1 MGIKSSPAASLGF
14 GTQKPSGRWLA
25 SSATGVEEQEA
36 FRYGQMPGWVSVS
49 KELAAASSS
58 SSSSSF
64 NTSIL
69 LSSSIGEW
77 GSWHCNLCV
86 FRFLVSTWE
95 QLFCAFCFLAWDHH

>member
-64 NTSIL
+64 NIF
-69 LSSSIGEW
+69 
-77 GSWHCNLCV
+77 
-86 FRFLVSTWE
+86 FRSTVHATITLFFLFFIHDDRE
-95 QLFCAFCFLAWDHH
+95 H

>member
-1 MGIKSSPAASLGF
+1 MGIKSSPAASLRF

-25 SSATGVEEQEA
+25 SSATGVEEQEV

-58 SSSSSF
+58 SSSF

-69 LSSSIGEW
+69 PSSSIGEW

-86 FRFLVSTWE
+86 FRSLVSTWE
-95 QLFCAFCFLAWDHH
+95 QLFCAFCFFDHH